1 MPHPYIEAALARER
15 RNMLLAEAEAR
26 RQARQPRSRQRKHG
40 VLASRKPP
48 FRRIP
53 GWLPHAWSGLLTR
66 RAGSGPLEAYEDV

>member
-1 MPHPYIEAALARER
+1 MTHPYIAVALAHER
-15 RNMLLAEAEAR
+15 QNMLLAEAEAR
-26 RQARQPRSRQRKHG
+26 RQARQSRSRQRKHG

-66 RAGSGPLEAYEDV
+66 RPGSGPLAAYEDV